1 MLNMETTIATI
12 GKQKYKTELQSRNHI
27 VIADEPIDVGGQDM
41 GFTPS
46 ELLQSSLAACSAMTI
61 RMYADR
67 KKWNLEKVIVNVGFK
82 RHISTGEVT
91 FKKEIELSGDLTNE
105 EKQKLLDMGSK
116 CPIEKMIKG
125 NIIVDSQLV

>member
-1 MLNMETTIATI
+1 MKTTIATI

-27 VIADEPIDVGGQDM
+27 VIADEPVEVGGQDF

-67 KKWNLEKVIVNVGFK
+67 KKWELEKVIINVGFK
-82 RHISTGEVT
+82 RNISTGEVT
-91 FKKEIELSGDLTNE
+91 FKKEIELFGNLTNE
-105 EKQKLLDMGSK
+105 ERQKLLEMGSK

-125 NIIVDSQLV
+125 TIIVDSQLV